1 MNRGGLPPSDP
12 RLPPRRCA
20 TGDEPAKEQPAAAT
34 VIVPDGASK
43 IAAGAGKGVG
53 SLSRLPYHRPMR
65 IARNPCHRDEIRVDG
80 PYPADGSDVL
90 AGWPADI
97 RSADCG
103 RECAGFDEVALPE
116 VIDPEGLD
124 GIAATRISLADSLSL
139 AVCRSSDL
147 RGWSRLA
154 DVSGAGGRA
163 VQEGRANE

>member
-1 MNRGGLPPSDP
+1 MSRGGLPPSGP

-34 VIVPDGASK
+34 VIVPVGASK

-53 SLSRLPYHRPMR
+53 SLSRLPYHRLMR
-65 IARNPCHRDEIRVDG
+65 IARNPCHRDETRVDG

-90 AGWPADI
+90 AGRPIFDPPIVAVNAPDSMKWPCRRSSI
-97 RSADCG
+97 RKAWMES
-103 RECAGFDEVALPE
+103 RLPE
-116 VIDPEGLD
+116 SV
-124 GIAATRISLADSLSL
+124 LADSLSL